1 MIAGLIF
8 LFGLALGSFLNVC
21 IYRLPK
27 GQSVIHPRSRCP
39 HCGQPI
45 AAYDNI
51 PLISY
56 LLLRGQCRACQAPI
70 STLYP
75 VVEGMTGLALALAYL
90 QFGWTLGALKVAVL
104 AAALIVLTFT
114 DLRDRLLPDAVT
126 YPGMGVGFLFA
137 LWVPV
142 EDGTAALLLGR
153 ESWHPALLSL
163 ADGLLGALLGAGL
176 LFVLGEVWYRLRWR
190 EPRRAPRRRGSAPQ
204 RGRWRRPRWL
214 PAAGSPL
221 PEPRRSP
228 ASPRR
233 SQPSSGPA
241 PAADRERQKR
251 RATGP
256 PPRSVPPRSH
266 GAPSRRSM
274 RAVPPVPS
282 PAPGRPGKAAAA
294 SHDPLLFRG
303 TVDTHCSA
311 GRPIGPPRIR
321 VIDTAIFARLIL
333 VV

>member
-27 GQSVIHPRSRCP
+27 GESVIRPRSRCP
-39 HCGQPI
+39 HCGRPI
-45 AAYDNI
+45 TAYDNI

-56 LLLRGQCRACQAPI
+56 LLLRGECRACRAPI
-70 STLYP
+70 SALYP

-90 QFGWTLGALKVAVL
+90 RFGWTPGALKVAVL

-176 LFVLGEVWYRLRWR
+176 LFVLGEVWYRLRGV
-190 EPRRAPRRRGSAPQ
+190 EAMGLGDVKMMGMVGLFFGVKLTLLTLFLASLVGSLVGGLFILLARKGSQ
-204 RGRWRRPRWL
+204 YEL
-214 PAAGSPL
+214 PLGTFLGLAGL
-221 PEPRRSP
+221 V
-228 ASPRR
+228 
-233 SQPSSGPA
+233 GLYW
-241 PAADRERQKR
+241 
-251 RATGP
+251 
-256 PPRSVPPRSH
+256 
-266 GAPSRRSM
+266 
-274 RAVPPVPS
+274 
-282 PAPGRPGKAAAA
+282 GRP
-294 SHDPLLFRG
+294 
-303 TVDTHCSA
+303 
-311 GRPIGPPRIR
+311 
-321 VIDTAIFARLIL
+321 L
-333 VV
+333 VQAYLQWAK